1 MCLTRRPK
9 KTTRRRKMTRVS
21 RSRRFELPC
30 LEFSSDILGFWN
42 MSEIRCWI
50 LMFQIMKAVE
60 LYQGETFG
68 FSWDMLGSHKVGDG
82 LWVDLDLV
90 QLQLRQ
96 RQLWALLAISSS
108 SKATF
113 TSKATF
119 GKTSRD
125 CLFSE
130 KELLSYSQELF
141 IWKPRLLS
149 STVIDIFVSFF
160 VLPLSPFPWLAFPSC
175 IFDQILGKYC
185 ESFIDKPFTR
195 ISYCV
200 LSFITSSILA
210 FAKYSK

>member
-1 MCLTRRPK
+1 MFHIFLVFFLAK
-9 KTTRRRKMTRVS
+9 LKTCIPDVFDEEAEEHNKEEEDDQNEQEQEVWA
-21 RSRRFELPC
+21 PIC

-82 LWVDLDLV
+82 LRVDLDLV

-113 TSKATF
+113 SSSKATF

-130 KELLSYSQELF
+130 KELLSYSQRWF
-141 IWKPRLLS
+141 I
-149 STVIDIFVSFF
+149 
-160 VLPLSPFPWLAFPSC
+160 
-175 IFDQILGKYC
+175 
-185 ESFIDKPFTR
+185 
-195 ISYCV
+195 
-200 LSFITSSILA
+200 
-210 FAKYSK
+210 

>member
-1 MCLTRRPK
+1 
-9 KTTRRRKMTRVS
+9 
-21 RSRRFELPC
+21 
-30 LEFSSDILGFWN
+30 
-42 MSEIRCWI
+42 
-50 LMFQIMKAVE
+50 MKAVE

-82 LWVDLDLV
+82 LRVDLDLV

-141 IWKPRLLS
+141 I
-149 STVIDIFVSFF
+149 
-160 VLPLSPFPWLAFPSC
+160 
-175 IFDQILGKYC
+175 
-185 ESFIDKPFTR
+185 
-195 ISYCV
+195 
-200 LSFITSSILA
+200 
-210 FAKYSK
+210 

>member
-1 MCLTRRPK
+1 
-9 KTTRRRKMTRVS
+9 MTRVS

-82 LWVDLDLV
+82 LRVDLDLV

-108 SKATF
+108 S
-113 TSKATF
+113 SKATF
-119 GKTSRD
+119 GTTSRD
-125 CLFSE
+125 CLFSK
-130 KELLSYSQELF
+130 KELLVYSQGWF
-141 IWKPRLLS
+141 IWKPHLFS

-160 VLPLSPFPWLAFPSC
+160 ALPLSLFPWLAFPSC
-175 IFDQILGKYC
+175 ILDQILVN
-185 ESFIDKPFTR
+185 TR
-195 ISYCV
+195 KV
-200 LSFITSSILA
+200 LLLNLLLEYPEQRFLGLSLITSSLFGICKV
-210 FAKYSK
+210 FKTVVVGWFWDNQ